1 MLGRKDIVRIVEG
14 VREYEALLEKSAF
27 VLDGLEESRERWER
41 LLSERDALRAESE
54 RMHRDIAQYKEDCQN
69 LHVRRSQWLNAVAA
83 LNTRLQ
89 FLVDE
94 IGVIVGRPDGT
105 GALRVRRSR

>member
-1 MLGRKDIVRIVEG
+1 MLGRKDIVRIVDA

-27 VLDGLEESRERWER
+27 VLEGLKETRERWEI
-41 LLSERDALRAESE
+41 LLSERDDLRAESE
-54 RMHRDIAQYKEDCQN
+54 RMHRSIAQYKEDCQN
-69 LHVRRSQWLNAVAA
+69 LHVRRAQWLNAVAA

-94 IGVIVGRPDGT
+94 IGVVVGRKRGRQSGT
-105 GALRVRRSR
+105 LRRLP

>member
-1 MLGRKDIVRIVEG
+1 M
-14 VREYEALLEKSAF
+14 
-27 VLDGLEESRERWER
+27 
-41 LLSERDALRAESE
+41 LLSERDLLRAESE
-54 RMHRDIAQYKEDCQN
+54 RMHRSIAQYKEDCQN

>member
-1 MLGRKDIVRIVEG
+1 MLGGKDIARIVDS
-14 VREYEALLEKSAF
+14 VREYESLLEKSGF
-27 VLDGLEESRERWER
+27 VLEGLKESRERWDI
-41 LLSERDALRAESE
+41 LLSERDLLRAESE
-54 RMHRDIAQYKEDCQN
+54 RMHRSIAQYKEDCQN

-94 IGVIVGRPDGT
+94 IAVVVGRKRGRQSGT
-105 GALRVRRSR
+105 LRRLP